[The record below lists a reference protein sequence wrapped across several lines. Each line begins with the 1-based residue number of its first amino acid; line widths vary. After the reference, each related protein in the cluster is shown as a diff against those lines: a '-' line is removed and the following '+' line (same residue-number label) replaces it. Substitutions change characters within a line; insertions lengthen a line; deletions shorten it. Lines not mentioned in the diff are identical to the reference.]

1 MISVGL
7 REINEPRKYG
17 IAQNEQRRSQP
28 EAIFSGAHGA
38 LPKRLRKSEPPAPSE
53 DAYDSSIASW
63 RAAGR
68 SAGAIG
74 RSDLRSRGT
83 CGVCAFPETIDC
95 KRAEISW

>member
-53 DAYDSSIASW
+53 DA
-63 RAAGR
+63 
-68 SAGAIG
+68 
-74 RSDLRSRGT
+74 
-83 CGVCAFPETIDC
+83 
-95 KRAEISW
+95 